1 MPVSAEYRAFVED
14 QLGRVMPVRSRRM
27 FGGLGFYSGDRF
39 FAIADDDVLYFK
51 VDDETRPRYEQR
63 RMRPFNPM
71 GTPMNGY
78 WQVPV
83 EVLEDADVLRE
94 WAEEAVEVAG
104 RSEKPHKRKK
114 SLRERKS

>member
-1 MPVSAEYRAFVED
+1 VSVSAEYRAFVED
-14 QLGRVMPVRSRRM
+14 QLGRVMAVRSRRM

-39 FAIADDDVLYFK
+39 FALADDDTLYFK
-51 VDDETRPRYEQR
+51 VDDETRPRYEEH

-83 EVLEDADVLRE
+83 EVLEDVDALRD
-94 WAEEAVEVAG
+94 WAGEAVEVAVRAKGARRTRRPKG
-104 RSEKPHKRKK
+104 RRS
-114 SLRERKS
+114 